1 MDCRVIRD
9 NDTIRAHHRSRYFEI
24 YVSTEDHIEDIAI
37 FAAREISKNFN
48 PLLSGTFTTQ

>member
-24 YVSTEDHIEDIAI
+24 YVSTEDIEDIAI

>member
-24 YVSTEDHIEDIAI
+24 YVSTEDIEDIAI

-48 PLLSGTFTTQ
+48 PLLSETFTTQ